1 MKPLLLLILLFLCDQ
16 TLCGELLDIAE
27 LDEDHDWSVLQE
39 VEYTMRQSYRLIAQF
54 ATNIQLEDDEKVI
67 TRLQRETVFDMED
80 RFNRWFNCQED
91 NVMTLRDEIESQH
104 NMRLAIPY
112 FSMVL
117 FDKQKEIDLLK
128 PLMVHS
134 TLLSFGRRAK
144 MLRNLFREIGLI
156 KGN

>member
-16 TLCGELLDIAE
+16 TLCGKLLDIAE

-39 VEYTMRQSYRLIAQF
+39 IDYTMRQSYILIARF

-80 RFNRWFNCQED
+80 RFRSWFDCQDD
-91 NVMTLRDEIESQH
+91 NIMTLRDEILSQH

-134 TLLSFGRRAK
+134 TLLSFGRRGK